1 MLVILNT
8 STNPFRKLVDIING
22 NDAFEPPKA
31 FTNCSI
37 YFMKIKKK
45 KQKTNKH
52 YQSKEEYNF
61 HKKKTVKE
69 SYLRLIFFY

>member
-45 KQKTNKH
+45 NKKRTNTIKVR
-52 YQSKEEYNF
+52 KNITF
-61 HKKKTVKE
+61 IKKKQ
-69 SYLRLIFFY
+69 